1 MIACALSPCRL
12 CPLSLMQSSPRS
24 NNNNNPE
31 MITHARLQH
40 PRTAPHL
47 RPPHSARGR
56 SLLAPS
62 RDDARAERVRCVL
75 IDPSSNDQLTGTGCG
90 PGAGRSLLGVA
101 RGVFRLLAP
110 CTLPPER
117 ELPGCAARVLLALP
131 ARDAA
136 LTCAE
141 FLLPFSLRA
150 LGGLRRAAE
159 LDEGPRGVGVLG
171 RPLAPGRGV
180 GVFRVGDRPE
190 APLPAAGEAGASA

>member
-1 MIACALSPCRL
+1 ML
-12 CPLSLMQSSPRS
+12 
-24 NNNNNPE
+24 
-31 MITHARLQH
+31 
-40 PRTAPHL
+40 
-47 RPPHSARGR
+47 PP
-56 SLLAPS
+56 
-62 RDDARAERVRCVL
+62 
-75 IDPSSNDQLTGTGCG
+75 GT
-90 PGAGRSLLGVA
+90 P
-101 RGVFRLLAP
+101 
-110 CTLPPER
+110 LPPER
-117 ELPGCAARVLLALP
+117 ELPGCAARVLPVPLP

-190 APLPAAGEAGASA
+190 GPLPAAGEAGASA